1 MADSSGI
8 MPKNMS
14 VYLPILLFFFTFAI
28 LIMLFSK
35 RAKSM
40 KTGHKT
46 HIPGIG
52 NRKKSTSMNRF
63 AIFIT
68 ALLIASGCSTEK
80 HDDEQFF
87 YPYKGINRFSVEY
100 SGDTIL
106 LTARYTAEE
115 ETIKLYPKNGEY
127 YRRSEDFGEE
137 LVMTVK
143 DVPRYELYNRQN
155 PSEGYDDR
163 EKTALSFN
171 QEYALESVWHEFRHA
186 AAVGWKDVRLKTPLL
201 SGSMEVINQF
211 CARLSYPSFV
221 RSLGGKASHAKK
233 VMENGYGYGRNVS
246 NFCTLL
252 KQMKVSQKSAYR
264 HFQDMIIKTP
274 YEDIH
279 GELVRFVELR
289 GKYDKKKAEAIVSGL
304 GFLPDAFK
312 ALL

>member
-1 MADSSGI
+1 MNEAFPAPQIGHIYYYMKIPAELAGHGGFVGDYAEKHVRI
-8 MPKNMS
+8 FA
-14 VYLPILLFFFTFAI
+14 YLIVFFTFAI

-87 YPYKGINRFSVEY
+87 YPYEGINRFSVEY

-143 DVPRYELYNRQN
+143 DVPRYELYNHLN
-155 PSEGYDDR
+155 PSEGNDDR
-163 EKTALSFN
+163 GKTVIDREEKDKYVATISHETRFSRFPVI
-171 QEYALESVWHEFRHA
+171 SVYYN
-186 AAVGWKDVRLKTPLL
+186 GKYKINKVR
-201 SGSMEVINQF
+201 
-211 CARLSYPSFV
+211 C
-221 RSLGGKASHAKK
+221 K
-233 VMENGYGYGRNVS
+233 VNTYFAPENEVS
-246 NFCTLL
+246 NR
-252 KQMKVSQKSAYR
+252 KDSVK
-264 HFQDMIIKTP
+264 
-274 YEDIH
+274 
-279 GELVRFVELR
+279 
-289 GKYDKKKAEAIVSGL
+289 EAARMPGYSKNSL
-304 GFLPDAFK
+304 FNYNSEEK
-312 ALL
+312 